1 MTLPLSHL
9 SIEMFQSVFSAQTLV
24 PVCQCEGKFINCM
37 WIQFHD
43 LYYLNWWLFLRSTL
57 FCVKIWRNISFLMCL
72 MSDTVFQSISAC
84 HVPLSLLSDSHPRN
98 WGQRQ
103 GWSCQWWRK
112 QLERRWKRKKKFFFF
127 CIWEWPTSFS
137 AAVFLTEQ
145 SDSED
150 SSSSWLSSEGVTLWT
165 WIIISLITIII
176 LTALICLF
184 YKTFR
189 SCKKKNSE
197 ERIQWCS
204 FDDLKMSR
212 KQLK

>member
-1 MTLPLSHL
+1 
-9 SIEMFQSVFSAQTLV
+9 
-24 PVCQCEGKFINCM
+24 
-37 WIQFHD
+37 
-43 LYYLNWWLFLRSTL
+43 
-57 FCVKIWRNISFLMCL
+57 
-72 MSDTVFQSISAC
+72 MSDVWHSVSEHLCLSCSTVFVVWFSFSK
-84 HVPLSLLSDSHPRN
+84 LR
-98 WGQRQ
+98 
-103 GWSCQWWRK
+103 
-112 QLERRWKRKKKFFFF
+112 LEARVELPVVEETVGEEVETKKIFFFVF
-127 CIWEWPTSFS
+127 EWQTNFS

-189 SCKKKNSE
+189 SCKKKSSE
-197 ERIQWCS
+197 ERIQWCC

-212 KQLK
+212 KQLKLSKQRQLQNSLIAIRHHNVHSTYACKQILHSWQRYI